1 MKTNIDYNVQTLKKT
16 IVQQFADA
24 SRAVEWLKEY
34 KEKHGVNS
42 PNLIVVKKT
51 TTIQEE
57 VIYGVQK

>member
-1 MKTNIDYNVQTLKKT
+1 MSVNVDYNVQTLSKT
-16 IVQQFADA
+16 VIHQFNTAN
-24 SRAVEWLKEY
+24 RAIEWMEDY

-51 TTIQEE
+51 TTIDEE